1 MQSAPNSNGVY
12 KPRMRLATSN
22 AVLFS
27 AFVLLAS
34 GCGSS
39 TSKHAATIG
48 ASSKKNTTTAAA
60 ASALDPKQMVL
71 RLQDLP
77 TGFQTATGT
86 GYKSIQDA
94 AKNSTVSV
102 AQYEAWGYL
111 RGFEADFSLNGSLG
125 DLMSGAAGIVSS
137 ASVYRNP
144 AGAEQSLSSSVKQC
158 SRSSSRELSLSR
170 KIGDEAHLCV
180 AEHTSG
186 GVTAQAYAV
195 LWRRGRVK
203 AAILVGGLVGTT
215 SPTEAVRLA
224 QRQNA
229 RMG

>member
-77 TGFQTATGT
+77 TGFQTAMERV
-86 GYKSIQDA
+86 I
-94 AKNSTVSV
+94 
-102 AQYEAWGYL
+102 
-111 RGFEADFSLNGSLG
+111 
-125 DLMSGAAGIVSS
+125 
-137 ASVYRNP
+137 NP
-144 AGAEQSLSSSVKQC
+144 F
-158 SRSSSRELSLSR
+158 
-170 KIGDEAHLCV
+170 
-180 AEHTSG
+180 
-186 GVTAQAYAV
+186 
-195 LWRRGRVK
+195 
-203 AAILVGGLVGTT
+203 
-215 SPTEAVRLA
+215 
-224 QRQNA
+224 
-229 RMG
+229 